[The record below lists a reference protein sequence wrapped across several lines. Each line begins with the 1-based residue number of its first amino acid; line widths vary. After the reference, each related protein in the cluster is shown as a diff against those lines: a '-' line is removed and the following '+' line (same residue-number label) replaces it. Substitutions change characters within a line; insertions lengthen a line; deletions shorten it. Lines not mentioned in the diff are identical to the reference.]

1 MSECREDH
9 LARIEA
15 LTGENARLRKSLGS
29 WVGRWLELAMKD
41 TLDDG
46 TPVLQW
52 VLMADPEL
60 ADRLRAAL
68 GVRHE

>member
-1 MSECREDH
+1 MSADCEGH
-9 LARIEA
+9 IARIDV
-15 LTGENARLRKSLGS
+15 LTQENARLRKSLGS

-41 TLDDG
+41 TMDDG
-46 TPVLQW
+46 TPVIQW

-68 GVRHE
+68 GVSHE